1 MLKALFTEAAGAVFA
16 AFDDIPQAVI
26 LRRTIPGVYNPATG
40 KTGPATITDFPCKAI
55 VGTYKQ
61 NEITGTSIL
70 TTDRKVT
77 IRQAEVATAGTITT
91 GTDKLVIGGT
101 AKTVI
106 NIGQDAATVLWVL
119 QVR

>member
-1 MLKALFTEAAGAVFA
+1 MLKELFAEAAGAVFEA
-16 AFDDIPQAVI
+16 ADDVPAAVI

-70 TTDRKVT
+70 TTDRRVT
-77 IRQAEVATAGTITT
+77 IRQAEVAAAGTVTT
-91 GTDKLVIGGT
+91 TDKFVLAGT
-101 AKTVI
+101 SRTIVNVQA
-106 NIGQDAATVLWVL
+106 DAASVLWVL